1 MAELPLYGPPKVGG
15 DVLAYCSKCQGEFS
29 HVVVSMVDKKPARVM
44 CKMCKGN
51 HNFKRIGD
59 TKAKSATRNTTS
71 AAPRKKVV
79 LAQDF
84 WQEQMDL
91 QKGKPMKPYSPKQ
104 VFLKGEVINHPSFGI
119 GIIEEVRIDKKIV
132 VIFRSGEKILV
143 HALS

>member
-1 MAELPLYGPPKVGG
+1 
-15 DVLAYCSKCQGEFS
+15 
-29 HVVVSMVDKKPARVM
+29 M